1 MIRNLPEMLGESR
14 MSSKSVH
21 GRELISDQL
30 NNTVLLDAGNNR
42 TVTKIDE
49 PVTSQTV

>member
-30 NNTVLLDAGNNR
+30 NTVLLDAGNNR